1 MRRAGAGICTSR
13 AKGANRA
20 SEAGWE
26 PRSRVL
32 PKGRRRNKKEAGHA
46 ARADTDPQL
55 RKVRAVPAAGQF
67 PSAREEHYHS
77 FRNVG
82 PKGRNRNLKE
92 RNCSFRS
99 EGPKGRN
106 RKARCSSGWNDPARP
121 TADRTVSTRSGK
133 AQIQEVLLRIKTR
146 KIFFCSRLFVC
157 FPKRIKLR
165 VGYRPAP
172 RHGACASVPAHVG
185 PKRLSRIYIARR
197 LCALRL
203 SLLLAYRFKFS
214 QVGRGMLSGRHSC
227 RPVGARHQTP
237 RTHWALGPPLTAPR
251 PPLRAIR
258 VPPSFPDVLYE
269 YPPLHL
275 LDSALCSP
283 ARSLPAKQP

>member
-13 AKGANRA
+13 ATGANRA

-46 ARADTDPQL
+46 ARADTDPQP

-67 PSAREEHYHS
+67 PLARDERYHS

-172 RHGACASVPAHVG
+172 RHGACAS
-185 PKRLSRIYIARR
+185 
-197 LCALRL
+197 
-203 SLLLAYRFKFS
+203 
-214 QVGRGMLSGRHSC
+214 
-227 RPVGARHQTP
+227 
-237 RTHWALGPPLTAPR
+237 
-251 PPLRAIR
+251 PLRAR
-258 VPPSFPDVLYE
+258 ARRSQAAAPHLHSQAPLCPAAVFASRASLLTGRAGDAFPSVGTRTGRLGPATKPHACTGL
-269 YPPLHL
+269 
-275 LDSALCSP
+275 SALP
-283 ARSLPAKQP
+283 